1 MTRFRRKSAALNPV
15 RIIPVWHHARRAF
28 YHRPTDNFIV
38 KSRVFLSNI
47 PAYFF
52 PETQLTPIYEHLS
65 MTGESGKVFSQ
76 SAQSIIL
83 FAIFENTSQV
93 FKGETRRN
101 NRTKK
106 CNRRPLKFAGL
117 QEINTARYEDKE
129 VQCLSL
135 KNGKQKPPAGG
146 HIIVRKS
153 RMRRASVPKS
163 LPMHLLCVMHAG
175 ME

>member
-28 YHRPTDNFIV
+28 CHCPTDNFIV

-47 PAYFF
+47 SAYFC

-65 MTGESGKVFSQ
+65 LTGESGKVFSQ

-83 FAIFENTSQV
+83 FAVLENTLRV
-93 FKGETRRN
+93 FKGEIWRN
-101 NRTKK
+101 IRTKK
-106 CNRRPLKFAGL
+106 CNQCPQTFAGFR
-117 QEINTARYEDKE
+117 EINTARYEDKE
-129 VQCLSL
+129 VQWLSL

-163 LPMHLLCVMHAG
+163 LPLHLLCVMHAG
-175 ME
+175 AE